1 MLVTPDEKCAGDKNA
16 RESVRQPTV
25 EAIMKTK
32 SLKFAFALLAG
43 AVAATVF
50 AHTGDPKD
58 KSKDERLGRVLFKT
72 SCSPQAQRE
81 FEVALARLHSFHFP
95 ETIRA
100 FTAIPQTDPT
110 CAIAYWGLAVS
121 IRPNPLVGPWDAA
134 TLKRG
139 LDAVEK
145 GEAIGAKTERERDWL
160 AAIKEFY
167 KDFDKVDQDTRT
179 RNYEKA
185 MEALARKYPTDVEAK
200 VFHALALNETFD
212 HKSMEPLLK
221 AIAILKPLDK
231 KYPDH
236 PGITHY
242 LIHSYD
248 FAPIAKEGVPAANKY
263 AKIAPAAPH
272 AVHMPSHIYS
282 MVGMWKES
290 IASNIK
296 SNQVSR
302 DYSTQAKLDGVL
314 VGVPHALDF
323 MQYAYLQLG
332 QDSKA
337 KALIDECAE
346 IKKVIGPVSAGNTAR
361 AAVPARYYLERQDWK
376 GAAQLQPLGTP
387 FPAAEAITHFARAM
401 GAARSGDAAAAQA
414 DIEKLK
420 QLREGLLKAN
430 QGYWAE
436 QIEVQALGAQAWVAQ
451 AQGNREEALKFMRA
465 AADLED
471 GSEKHVAME
480 NRLYPMRE
488 LFGDML
494 REHGQP
500 AAALAEYEVS
510 MKNAPN
516 RLRGYYGAAKAAEES
531 GQKQKAAGYFS
542 KLAQLT
548 RTGDGDRAEVRESK
562 QRVASR

>member
-1 MLVTPDEKCAGDKNA
+1 
-16 RESVRQPTV
+16 
-25 EAIMKTK
+25 MKTK
-32 SLKFAFALLAG
+32 LLKLVVTLFATAI
-43 AVAATVF
+43 AAAVF
-50 AHTGDPKD
+50 ADSGDPKNI
-58 KSKDERLGRVLFKT
+58 SKGEKLGHVLFKT
-72 SCSPQAQRE
+72 SCSPRAQRE

-100 FTAIPQTDPT
+100 FTAIPRTDPT

-167 KDFDKVDQDTRT
+167 KGFDKVDQDTRT

-185 MEALARKYPTDVEAK
+185 MEALAKKYPNDVEAK
-200 VFHALALNETFD
+200 IFHALALNETFD

-221 AIAILKPLDK
+221 AIRILTPLDK

-248 FAPIAKEGVPAANKY
+248 FAPIAKKGIPAANKY

-296 SNQVSR
+296 SNQVSK

-337 KALIDECAE
+337 KAQIDECAE

-401 GAARSGDAAAAQA
+401 GAARIGDAAAAQA

-436 QIEVQALGAQAWVAQ
+436 QIEVQVFGAQAWTAL

-488 LFGDML
+488 LLADML
-494 REHGQP
+494 MVLGAP
-500 AAALAEYEVS
+500 SVALNEYEVS

-516 RLRGYYGAAKAAEES
+516 RLRGFYGAAKAAEAS
-531 GQKQKAAGYFS
+531 GDKQKAAGYFN
-542 KLAQLT
+542 KLVQLT
-548 RTGDGDRAEVRESK
+548 RTGDDDRAEIRESK